1 VALVRPD
8 GDVLPT
14 RAWFAGRGDVP
25 RVGLGP
31 IHCDRLLPYALA
43 DLVAAKV
50 LTGRIPEVV
59 SAWRLHGDGKLSGL
73 RVTRLGG
80 RVRFDPYADDW
91 WAACQRARAAL
102 GDSPMATG
110 MKTIGNGTAYGDWIR
125 LDQQPQAGFVALQ
138 RLDGRTERRRVDRP
152 ENPGPWAFPPFAS
165 AVTAGGRLLMAALER
180 LLADDGG
187 LFASANTDSATVLS
201 TRDGGLVACQGGP
214 EQLDDG
220 SAAVQAISW
229 TALDAIRER
238 FSSIGV
244 ELRLTPE
251 NFDGAERRQLHA
263 VGIAGSRVILYV
275 AGPPGRVVVKR
286 SEVALGDLC
295 SPLGPGTS
303 RAFVDES
310 AEWMLSHLLD
320 GHPVSPGWFPL
331 PATTELPMGTPA
343 KVRSLGGNGSP
354 YGFAMGARR
363 ARRAAGVFG
372 GEPVRLIAPAGD
384 EPAAARWV
392 EVPSG
397 ASITLVTPGQR
408 PGGGASRA
416 VEIASYGQ
424 ELVRLVLHPESK
436 MLGPDGRSCQARTK
450 GLLTPSRVRVAAIHL
465 VGKEGNR
472 LEEVALGEVID
483 PDEVLIDYGDDEWEA
498 ILLPLLRAATVT
510 EIARRAGMNRPRLS
524 TYVRVGSPRPAPTD
538 ARVKLGDVAR
548 QLMNEGAIRLCA
560 APDCAAWSRPWPSIT
575 CSERHRVAL
584 RRNQGERSSIP

>member
-1 VALVRPD
+1 MAVDATDEVRELLERVELADVLDPELWPQLVGVALVRPD

-31 IHCDRLLPYALA
+31 IWCDRLLPYALA

-50 LTGRIPEVV
+50 LTGKIPEVV
-59 SAWRLHGDGKLSGL
+59 SAWRLEGAGRAPRL
-73 RVTRLGG
+73 RVVRLGG

-152 ENPGPWAFPPFAS
+152 EDPGPWAFPPFAS

-201 TRDGGLVACQGGP
+201 TRDGGLVACPGGP

-220 SAAVQAISW
+220 SAAVRAISW
-229 TALDAIRER
+229 AALDAIRER
-238 FSSIGV
+238 FSPLGV

-263 VGIAGSRVILYV
+263 VGIAGSRVILYTD
-275 AGPPGRVVVKR
+275 GPSGRVVVKR
-286 SEVALGDLC
+286 SEVALGDLR
-295 SPLGPGTS
+295 SPLGRGTS
-303 RAFVDES
+303 RTFVDES

-320 GHPVSPGWFPL
+320 EHPVAPTWFPF

-343 KVRSLGGNGSP
+343 KVRSLGASGSP

-384 EPAAARWV
+384 DPALARWV

-397 ASITLVTPGQR
+397 DGAIMVATPGQQPR
-408 PGGGASRA
+408 EEHRQA
-416 VEIASYGQ
+416 VEIASYGE

-436 MLGPDGRSCQARTK
+436 MLGSDGVTCKAGTK
-450 GLLTPSRVRVAAIHL
+450 GLLTPRPVRVAADSPGGQGGEQARGGGDRRSHRPRRGADRLRRRCMGGHL
-465 VGKEGNR
+465 VIPVGR
-472 LEEVALGEVID
+472 
-483 PDEVLIDYGDDEWEA
+483 YGHQA
-498 ILLPLLRAATVT
+498 HP
-510 EIARRAGMNRPRLS
+510 P
-524 TYVRVGSPRPAPTD
+524 
-538 ARVKLGDVAR
+538 
-548 QLMNEGAIRLCA
+548 Q
-560 APDCAAWSRPWPSIT
+560 
-575 CSERHRVAL
+575 
-584 RRNQGERSSIP
+584 ERSGAKSGRRSRTWP